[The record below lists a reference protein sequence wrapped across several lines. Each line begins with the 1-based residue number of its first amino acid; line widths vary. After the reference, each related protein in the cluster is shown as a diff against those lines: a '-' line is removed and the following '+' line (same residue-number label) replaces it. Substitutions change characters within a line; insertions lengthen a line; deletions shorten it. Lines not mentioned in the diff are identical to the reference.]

1 MDRGINDGICR
12 RNSTL
17 NIVTPDQSLSYEV
30 DEVAMPGQEGDFGV
44 LPGHTPLFAG
54 LRTGTM
60 WYRQG
65 SEKHFLAVSV
75 GFAEVLPDRVTVLAQ
90 VAERAEDLD
99 EARAQA
105 GMARA
110 EEMMQAR
117 AGGDRLRARAAVA
130 APDAAAA
137 AGRIATR
144 RRTEAIRLGS
154 ARTFPIPDPMLR
166 NLRAL
171 VRYRGLIQTL
181 VARDLKARYR
191 GSVLGFFWSFINPL
205 LLLLIYSFVFTTVL
219 PRAAHRGLRAV
230 RAVHVLRH
238 PAVDLVFLVDSRI
251 VERADLGRQPDQEGA
266 VSRPKC
272 CPSSPCSRTWCTSFS
287 GCRSSRRS

>member
-1 MDRGINDGICR
+1 VALP
-12 RNSTL
+12 SKLTL

-65 SEKHFLAVSV
+65 NEKHFLAVSV

-110 EEMMQAR
+110 EEMLQSVPMEI
-117 AGGDRLRARAAVA
+117 DFERARLSLL
-130 APDAAAA
+130 
-137 AGRIATR
+137 
-144 RRTEAIRLGS
+144 RTLQQLQAEAR
-154 ARTFPIPDPMLR
+154 
-166 NLRAL
+166 
-171 VRYRGLIQTL
+171 
-181 VARDLKARYR
+181 K
-191 GSVLGFFWSFINPL
+191 
-205 LLLLIYSFVFTTVL
+205 
-219 PRAAHRGLRAV
+219 
-230 RAVHVLRH
+230 
-238 PAVDLVFLVDSRI
+238 
-251 VERADLGRQPDQEGA
+251 GA
-266 VSRPKC
+266 SH
-272 CPSSPCSRTWCTSFS
+272 
-287 GCRSSRRS
+287 